1 MISYSLRIFLSVA
14 QKGGITKTANELF
27 ISQPAVSKTIK
38 SLEQKL
44 HVKLFHRDKRRG
56 LILTDAG
63 EKILLLARRMENL
76 EEEIYQTAFLQNNL
90 LGGKL
95 RVGAVPIATTLIL
108 SKVLRR
114 YREKYPAVT
123 VELHEGTPVD
133 LQKLLES
140 YAADL
145 AITYSPFGTLDAQIL
160 FEDEMVAILPPSAE
174 KNFVALKDGVEN
186 LIFCRAGF
194 EVVQKNF
201 NVNADKNF
209 VVQNAAT
216 AVKFVEDGNGVGV
229 MSKLVL
235 SATGGRV
242 KICPVVPSI
251 KTQLGL
257 AACDLKNLS
266 PLAAEFVKF
275 IKICCEEVTL

>member
-14 QKGGITKTANELF
+14 ERGSITKTANELF

-44 HVKLFHRDKRRG
+44 SLKLFHRDKRHG

-63 EKILLLARRMENL
+63 EKILLLARQMEQL
-76 EEEIYQTAFLQNNL
+76 EERMYRTSFLEKNL

-95 RVGAVPIATTLIL
+95 RIASVPIATTLIL
-108 SKVLRR
+108 SKALRL

-123 VELHEGTPVD
+123 VEIKEGTPAD
-133 LQKLLES
+133 IQKLLES
-140 YAADL
+140 YSADF
-145 AITYSPFGTLDAQIL
+145 AITYSPFGNFDAEIL
-160 FEDEMVAILPPSAE
+160 LYDEMVAIGSE
-174 KNFVALKDGVEN
+174 KNFVELRDGIEN

-194 EVVQKNF
+194 ELVRKLF
-201 NVNADKNF
+201 NVDAEKNL
-209 VVQNAAT
+209 VVQNAET
-216 AVKFVEDGNGVGV
+216 AVKLVEHGNGVGV
-229 MSKLVL
+229 ISNLVL
-235 SATGGRV
+235 STTGGRV

-257 AACDLKNLS
+257 AAHNLNDLS
-266 PLAAEFVKF
+266 PIAAEFVK
-275 IKICCEEVTL
+275 IVKEVIL